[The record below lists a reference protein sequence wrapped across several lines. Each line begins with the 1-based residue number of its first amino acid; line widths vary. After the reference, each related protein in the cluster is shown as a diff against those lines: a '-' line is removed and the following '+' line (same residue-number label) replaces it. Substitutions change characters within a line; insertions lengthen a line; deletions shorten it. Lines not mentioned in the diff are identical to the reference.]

1 MYTKHE
7 TKHSLRSSEVL
18 LQLLGLIYFLTANKK
33 YILLTANKKYILWVL
48 IFLHS
53 LALRV
58 QIYHTSVY
66 LSSVFPNILAK

>member
-33 YILLTANKKYILWVL
+33 YILWML
-48 IFLHS
+48 IFLHP

-66 LSSVFPNILAK
+66 LSSVFPNILAKKV